1 MEGRREGWRDGW
13 REGGEPGG
21 RERRRRYRG
30 GMEAALPP
38 AGLPGEVGRRRCP
51 GRGLRSGAAASPEGL
66 SPAGDP
72 RTSGGGGGEGEEEEA
87 VLLLLL
93 PCRAGRVARRSG
105 RPLPRSGPPPASRR
119 PAAAHIGHQ
128 LVPPGPPSRA
138 WISGVCSTHREL
150 LASTPLASLPLWY
163 PNTPAL
169 RAEPYSMLA
178 TTWSIPRSSPL
189 GAMPP
194 GAGVLPG
201 QRAGECLFS
210 PLIPEVLRP
219 RGSACSRTP
228 RSGQC
233 FATPALSCSRF
244 RGFSWQ
250 PLLLLPCYS
259 PS

>member
-1 MEGRREGWRDGW
+1 MDGGREESRGGGRGAAGTGEGWR
-13 REGGEPGG
+13 RLSPPRVSPAKLAAGGARAGG
-21 RERRRRYRG
+21 CG
-30 GMEAALPP
+30 AALPP
-38 AGLPGEVGRRRCP
+38 PPKGCPRPGTRAH
-51 GRGLRSGAAASPEGL
+51 L
-66 SPAGDP
+66 
-72 RTSGGGGGEGEEEEA
+72 EEEEERGRKKRRCSSSSSRA
-87 VLLLLL
+87 VRAESRGAAGAPCPALAPRRL
-93 PCRAGRVARRSG
+93 PDAPPRLTSGTSWCHPG
-105 RPLPRSGPPPASRR
+105 RPPELGFQGS
-119 PAAAHIGHQ
+119 AARTG
-128 LVPPGPPSRA
+128 S
-138 WISGVCSTHREL
+138 S
-150 LASTPLASLPLWY
+150 SLPPLS
-163 PNTPAL
+163 PLSLSGTLTLRLL